1 MSSMACKQRGIG
13 FPGFLGLVVVVIFS
27 AITVMKLIPAYMEH
41 SEINHILNVIA
52 NDPEMRNA
60 PLPKIRESFSK
71 RAIINN
77 ITVVSAN
84 DIQIDKDE
92 GVLTLTVSYP
102 VKIPLAGNLSLLLE
116 FSASSAK

>member
-1 MSSMACKQRGIG
+1 MQS
-13 FPGFLGLVVVVIFS
+13 
-27 AITVMKLIPAYMEH
+27 
-41 SEINHILNVIA
+41 
-52 NDPEMRNA
+52 A

-84 DIQIDKDE
+84 DIQIDKDA
-92 GVLTLTVSYP
+92 GTLTLSVSYP
-102 VKIPLAGNLSLLLE
+102 VKIPLAGNVSLLLE